1 MMICLEDLKNYGYT
15 VEYDDSIRTLFVN
28 KDGEVADDFSP
39 YFERGTAGGIAGYTY
54 ETDIKAYVNGVFV
67 NTENIGGRLVA
78 VAEELADVTE
88 TDNPNKVIGM
98 SKYFMNYNYDDVERI
113 LNIYSTTDSFLN
125 AEQMLNNLNNMKTPS
140 GQEFYAALVKKV
152 YPIYDMGYLVYVNQS
167 SSHGYNSFLYLLKN
181 NGEYID
187 LNNIFKQ
194 YNFITE
200 WGKLNVSGE
209 EDGLFISKDNT
220 SVLFS
225 KNVDANIY
233 DKSEETNK
241 YCLDLRSLI
250 IYRK

>member
-1 MMICLEDLKNYGYT
+1 MIIIC
-15 VEYDDSIRTLFVN
+15 SIIYKKYLN
-28 KDGEVADDFSP
+28 L
-39 YFERGTAGGIAGYTY
+39 
-54 ETDIKAYVNGVFV
+54 IK
-67 NTENIGGRLVA
+67 
-78 VAEELADVTE
+78 
-88 TDNPNKVIGM
+88 
-98 SKYFMNYNYDDVERI
+98 
-113 LNIYSTTDSFLN
+113 
-125 AEQMLNNLNNMKTPS
+125 
-140 GQEFYAALVKKV
+140 KK
-152 YPIYDMGYLVYVNQS
+152 
-167 SSHGYNSFLYLLKN
+167 LY
-181 NGEYID
+181 Y
-187 LNNIFKQ
+187 FKQ